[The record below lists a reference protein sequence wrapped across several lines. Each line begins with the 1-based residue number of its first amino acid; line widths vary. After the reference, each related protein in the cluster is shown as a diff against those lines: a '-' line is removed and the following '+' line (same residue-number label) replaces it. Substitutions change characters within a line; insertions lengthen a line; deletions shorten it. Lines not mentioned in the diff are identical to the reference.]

1 MIAEVE
7 REGSEMRLRWKVKDL
22 NFHLHFVFN
31 LMFKEYS
38 LPSVLSPENIKNI
51 SINRK
56 PLNKAFISEEKAFSQ
71 AC

>member
-7 REGSEMRLRWKVKDL
+7 TEGSETQYRGKVKDL

-38 LPSVLSPENIKNI
+38 VPSVLSPENIK
-51 SINRK
+51 K
-56 PLNKAFISEEKAFSQ
+56 HFH
-71 AC
+71 